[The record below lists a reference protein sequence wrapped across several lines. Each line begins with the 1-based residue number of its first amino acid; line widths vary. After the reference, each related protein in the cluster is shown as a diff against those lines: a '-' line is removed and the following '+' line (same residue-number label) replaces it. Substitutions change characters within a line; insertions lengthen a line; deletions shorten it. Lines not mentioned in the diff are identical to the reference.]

1 MERIGLLLQELV
13 VERLQAGLSGLLLSL
28 TGGQLSLSTLQSGSL
43 SPCAERG
50 QLLSRTSPHAVEALS
65 EALTRLSGG

>member
-28 TGGQLSLSTLQSGSL
+28 TSGQLSLSTLQSGSL
-43 SPCAERG
+43 SPCTERG